1 MNYYELLEVNPN
13 ASAEVIKNAYK
24 TLAKK
29 FHPDTYDGD
38 RVFAEEKMKLLNE
51 AISVLE
57 NEEKRKAYNEENNI
71 GTYYNSYSTVF
82 SSPDLS
88 DTFMED
94 IDNFL
99 SKKTK
104 TVKKDN
110 KENTVKKAKKK
121 IIIEEEP
128 DDDYEDINANIT
140 DSDDTET
147 LTGTETGS
155 TAVYAQSKYD
165 DDIQESLKKVGYYDE
180 DEDEDD
186 DEDDEYEDDD
196 YDEDDDEG
204 YRSRKKNKVKV
215 GKWYWIAISAL
226 AVGIIIVGILIFQA
240 FNLDNIRGLFPNS
253 PLNSGVNN
261 IHDDSDD
268 EEHGG
273 EIIPEAGDDEIAT
286 EPVLE
291 MPDGALALP
300 VAADAASPQSAGL
313 PAAASTEAT
322 TQPPTSPPTQA
333 LTQAPT
339 PPPIAQRPAPRPTAA
354 PPTQPPTPAPTE
366 PTTSEEESPTEEI
379 TVGEEQE
386 ITDGTDG
393 LIKSETETED
403 TAGNDTTPDE
413 SESQAEENIGSEEM
427 PEESL
432 PEAPVIVEPENEMDI
447 PEH

>member
-121 IIIEEEP
+121 IIIEEEA
-128 DDDYEDINANIT
+128 DDDDADNIANIT
-140 DSDDTET
+140 DLDDAET
-147 LTGTETGS
+147 LTETETES
-155 TAVYAQSKYD
+155 KSVYAQSKYD
-165 DDIQESLKKVGYYDE
+165 DDIQNSLKKVGYYDE
-180 DEDEDD
+180 D
-186 DEDDEYEDDD
+186 DDEYEEDDEDDD

-226 AVGIIIVGILIFQA
+226 AVGIIVVGILIFQA

-268 EEHGG
+268 EEHED

-291 MPDGALALP
+291 MPDELLALP
-300 VAADAASPQSAGL
+300 VAPVEGDTASPQVTLHS
-313 PAAASTEAT
+313 AAASTEAT
-322 TQPPTSPPTQA
+322 TQAPTQA

-354 PPTQPPTPAPTE
+354 PTQPPTPAPTE
-366 PTTSEEESPTEEI
+366 PTTSEEESPTEDI
-379 TVGEEQE
+379 TVSAEQE

-393 LIKSETETED
+393 LIESETETED

-427 PEESL
+427 PEEPV
-432 PEAPVIVEPENEMDI
+432 PEPPVIVEHENEVDI